1 MPRNYV
7 SLFGSAGDYLP
18 VAAGATWLAAINTNF
33 DVDVSAGNVQ
43 LRLRVAFT
51 VTGGTGGT
59 AFKWIYAK
67 NGGAVTDITA
77 SSSNVKT
84 FNSAH
89 FADADD
95 VPQFLSSG
103 TYVTNNNAAEES
115 TGAFTLGT
123 AIDVDEDVES
133 EIAIEVIAADVAH
146 ANVLTFGI
154 VEGDG
159 TLFTTYT
166 QFPSLL
172 VIKT

>member
-18 VAAGATWLAAINTNF
+18 VAAGATWLAAINTNIG
-33 DVDVSAGNVQ
+33 VDVSAGNAQ

-84 FNSAH
+84 FNSTH
-89 FADADD
+89 FADGDD

-103 TYVTNNNAAEES
+103 TYVSNNNAAEES
-115 TGAFTLGT
+115 TGAFTLGA

-133 EIAIEVIAADVAH
+133 EIAIELIAADL
-146 ANVLTFGI
+146 ANNDTLDFRI

-159 TLFTTYT
+159 TVFTTYT
-166 QFPSLL
+166 EVARIT
-172 VIKT
+172 VIK